1 MKRLLFA
8 LFAMLIVFGSKAQTY
23 TVDRFDF
30 TVTDKTA
37 KTVSLVKVTSKDSL
51 IRIPENVYIEELGA
65 NYTVTDL
72 NVIFNS
78 HSFLTRAIIIPK
90 SIKTVSRLEGRLL
103 RHIKF
108 EEGSNL
114 KSIERMQSLS
124 SLEDINFPGSLDSI
138 KARTLDS
145 SRKLTKVELGEGIK
159 YIGENAF
166 KECPIEELILPSS
179 IDSIDRYAF
188 SCTKRVVPLRPTPPR
203 LNKYAFKP
211 YNSNE
216 YTVKVS
222 VPTLPVMI
230 KYQDDENWAK
240 FLDDFVFEQ
249 DNVEYKLDGHELS
262 VIGNSVE
269 KNGILTIP
277 ATVTKDG
284 CTIDVTRI
292 CDYALNG
299 NANEIII
306 DAPVKSLGKT
316 GDIYWSGVNHNR
328 EGQYIRDCTYPFG
341 YLKKIKL
348 PNTLQRIEDFQFCNS
363 PLETIDI
370 PSNVKYVGNG
380 TFYKSSI
387 KNVEIPE
394 GVDTLRSS
402 TFAHCYNLA
411 TIKLPESLKVI
422 EGNKIIVNENY
433 WPTPL
438 KALIEPTFYES
449 GITCITLPKGIENID
464 EKAFNENYKL
474 KKFTANGKTYFDR
487 DGVLMK
493 RTSDLNGNHL
503 ILVNYPE
510 DADSIYQYNIAE
522 DIDSL
527 GAYAFY
533 KGNGITNITILNL
546 SPNIKCIQGLNRNI
560 KEVNIPE
567 GAEVVKANAFSYY
580 YSNPNILRMPKSLK
594 CIESNAFNNCKIV
607 FLAGNAPVRL
617 MPTYAYNYV
626 DQKDE
631 IAQLSTTFFVD
642 ASALKA
648 YKEDSV
654 WSIQKVISTDNM
666 YQDDKMIF
674 TEQPDGSAML
684 ISYNNEPIGELTI
697 PAQVEINGTK
707 RDVSAIGPESLFG
720 LSLLTKVSIPSTVD
734 SICEGAFSYCW
745 NLKNVEIDKNCK
757 MSKIKNSA
765 FYYCNNLKD
774 FTLPATV
781 KTIGEKA
788 FDRNARLKSFNIP
801 SNSNLEYIGSNALG
815 YLDISTIYIPAQTR
829 VGSGFLNGTEVEDIN
844 LDAANPYYKYT
855 GDVLYSIACDT
866 VKAYAAGKR
875 SEAVV
880 INKNTKYIES
890 FFFNADYLKKMYLLS
905 ETIPTIRG
913 FSYTGSVDPSYDF
926 VSIECNL
933 VAYIRESIYDEFIE
947 RYPIG
952 HLFKDIIAIPDK
964 EADEMTTDIKEIENT
979 KSPCEINAYYNLNGY
994 KTTKPSKGIYIH
1006 NRKKIISDK

>member
-1 MKRLLFA
+1 
-8 LFAMLIVFGSKAQTY
+8 MLIVFGSKAQTY
-23 TVDRFDF
+23 TVGHLEF
-30 TVTDKTA
+30 TVTDETA
-37 KTVSLVKVTSKDSL
+37 QTVSLIRVASTDSL
-51 IRIPENVYIEELGA
+51 LSIPENVYIEELGA

-72 NVIFNS
+72 NVGFGSKNS
-78 HSFLTRAIIIPK
+78 RTKALIIPK
-90 SIKTVSRLEGRLL
+90 SIKTISRLSGYFL

-114 KSIERMQSLS
+114 KSIKRMESLS

-138 KARTLDS
+138 RANTLQTS
-145 SRKLTKVELGEGIK
+145 SKLTKVELGEGIK
-159 YIGENAF
+159 YIGEHAF
-166 KECPIEELILPSS
+166 EKCPIEELILPSS

-222 VPTLPVMI
+222 VPTLPAMI
-230 KYQDDENWAK
+230 KYQDDENWTK

-277 ATVTKDG
+277 ATVAKDG
-284 CTIDVTRI
+284 CTIDVTRLY
-292 CDYALNG
+292 DYALNG

-306 DAPVKSLGKT
+306 NAPVKSLGKT
-316 GDIYWSGVNHNR
+316 GNIDWSMVNHRN
-328 EGQYIRDCTYPFG
+328 EGQYIRNCTYPFG

-348 PNTLQRIEDFQFCNS
+348 PTTLQRIEDFQFCNS
-363 PLETIDI
+363 LLETIDI
-370 PSNVKYVGNG
+370 PSNVKYIGNG
-380 TFYKSSI
+380 AFYESNI
-387 KNVEIPE
+387 KNIEIPE
-394 GVDTLRSS
+394 GIDTLRSS
-402 TFAHCYNLA
+402 TFAHCNKLA
-411 TIKLPESLKVI
+411 TVKLPESLKVI
-422 EGNKIIVNENY
+422 EGNKIIVNADKNY
-433 WPTPL
+433 GHIPL
-438 KALIEPTFYES
+438 KALIEPTFYYS

-464 EKAFNENYKL
+464 EKAFNRNNNL
-474 KKFTANGKTYFDR
+474 KRFTANGKTYFDR

-510 DADSIYQYNIAE
+510 GADSIYQYNIAE

-533 KGNGITNITILNL
+533 KINHFINITILNL
-546 SPNIKCIQGLNRNI
+546 SPNIKCIQGLDRNI

-567 GAEVVKANAFSYY
+567 GAEVIKANAFGK
-580 YSNPNILRMPKSLK
+580 YSPNILRMPKSLK

-617 MPTYAYNYV
+617 MPTYTYNYV
-626 DQKDE
+626 DHKDE
-631 IAQLSTTFFVD
+631 IVQLSTTFFVD

-674 TEQPDGSAML
+674 TEQPNGSAML
-684 ISYNNEPIGELTI
+684 ISYNHEPIGELTI

-707 RDVSAIGPESLFG
+707 RDVSAIGPESLSG

-788 FDRNARLKSFNIP
+788 FDWNTRLKSFNIP

-875 SEAVV
+875 SETVV
-880 INKNTKYIES
+880 INKNVKYIES

-905 ETIPTIRG
+905 ETVPIITG
-913 FSYTGSVDPSYDF
+913 FNYTGSFVDPSYDF
-926 VSIECNL
+926 GNIECNL
-933 VAYIRESIYDEFIE
+933 VAYVRESIYDEFIE

-952 HLFKDIIAIPDK
+952 YLFKNVIAITDK

-979 KSPCEINAYYNLNGY
+979 KSPCEINAYYNLNGC
-994 KTTKPSKGIYIH
+994 KTTKPGKGIYIY
-1006 NRKKIISDK
+1006 NGRKIISGK

>member
-1 MKRLLFA
+1 MKRLLFV
-8 LFAMLIVFGSKAQTY
+8 LFALLIVFGSKAQTY
-23 TVDRFDF
+23 TVGCLGF
-30 TVTDKTA
+30 TVTDETA
-37 KTVSLVKVTSKDSL
+37 QTVSLIRVISGDSL
-51 IRIPENVYIEELGA
+51 LRIPENVYIEELGA

-72 NVIFNS
+72 NV
-78 HSFLTRAIIIPK
+78 SFTSKSSRTQALIIPK
-90 SIKTVSRLEGRLL
+90 SIKTISKLQGYYL

-114 KSIERMQSLS
+114 KSIERMSDLS

-138 KARTLDS
+138 REYTLQK

-159 YIGENAF
+159 YIGEHAF
-166 KECPIEELILPSS
+166 ENCPIEELILPSS
-179 IDSIDRYAF
+179 IDSIDRQAF

-211 YNSNE
+211 FNSNE

-222 VPTLPVMI
+222 VPTLPAMI

-240 FLDDFVFEQ
+240 FIDDFVFEQ

-292 CDYALNG
+292 YDYALNG
-299 NANEIII
+299 SANEIVIN
-306 DAPVKSLGKT
+306 APVKSLGKT
-316 GDIYWSGVNHNR
+316 GNIDWSRVNHKK
-328 EGQYIRDCTYPFG
+328 EGQYIQDCTYPFG

-348 PNTLQRIEDFQFCNS
+348 PSTLQRIEDFQFCNS
-363 PLETIDI
+363 LLETIDI
-370 PSNVKYVGNG
+370 PSNVKYIGNG
-380 TFYKSSI
+380 AFYESNI
-387 KNVEIPE
+387 KNIEIPE
-394 GVDTLRSS
+394 GIDTLRSS
-402 TFAHCYNLA
+402 TFARCNNLA
-411 TIKLPESLKVI
+411 TVKLPESLKVI

-433 WPTPL
+433 GPTPL
-438 KALIEPTFYES
+438 RALIEPTFYDS
-449 GITCITLPKGIENID
+449 GITYITLPQGIENID
-464 EKAFNENYKL
+464 EKAFNRNSNL

-510 DADSIYQYNIAE
+510 CADSIYQYNIAE

-533 KGNGITNITILNL
+533 KTSDIMNINILNL
-546 SPNIKCIQGLNRNI
+546 SPNIKYVQGLDRNI
-560 KEVNIPE
+560 KEINIPE
-567 GAEVVKANAFSYY
+567 GAEVIKANAFSY
-580 YSNPNILRMPKSLK
+580 SPNILRMPKSLK
-594 CIESNAFNNCKIV
+594 CIESNAFDSDCRIV
-607 FLAGNAPVRL
+607 FLAGNTPVRL
-617 MPTYAYNYV
+617 MPTYAYNGNG
-626 DQKDE
+626 QKDE
-631 IAQLSTTFFVD
+631 IAQLSTTFCVD

-654 WSIQKVISTDNM
+654 WSIQKVVSTDNV

-684 ISYNNEPIGELTI
+684 ISYNHEPIGELTI

-707 RDVSAIGPESLFG
+707 RDVTAIGPESLFD
-720 LSLLTKVSIPSTVD
+720 LRRLTKVSIPSTVD
-734 SICEGAFSYCW
+734 SICERAFSQCY
-745 NLKNVEIDKNCK
+745 NLKSVEIDKNCK
-757 MSKIKNSA
+757 MSKIKNAA
-765 FYYCNNLKD
+765 FYLCFCLEE

-781 KTIGEKA
+781 KTIEERA
-788 FDRNARLKSFNIP
+788 FGANRKLKSFNIP
-801 SNSNLEYIGSNALG
+801 SNSNLEYIGSNALAN
-815 YLDISTIYIPAQTR
+815 LDISTIYIPAQTR
-829 VGSGFLNGTEVEDIN
+829 VGSRFLDWTEVEDIN

-875 SEAVV
+875 NEAVV
-880 INKNTKYIES
+880 INKNAEYIES

-905 ETIPTIRG
+905 ETVPIIRG
-913 FSYTGSVDPSYDF
+913 FAYSGSFVDSSYDF
-926 VSIECNL
+926 GNIECNL
-933 VAYIRESIYDEFIE
+933 VAYVRESIYDEFIKT
-947 RYPIG
+947 YPIG
-952 HLFKDIIAIPDK
+952 YLFKNVIAISDK
-964 EADEMTTDIKEIENT
+964 EADDMTTDIKEIENA

-994 KTTKPSKGIYIH
+994 KTTKPGKGIYIY
-1006 NRKKIISDK
+1006 NRKKIISGK

>member
-1 MKRLLFA
+1 
-8 LFAMLIVFGSKAQTY
+8 MLIVFGSKAQTY
-23 TVDRFDF
+23 TVGRFDF
-30 TVTDKTA
+30 TVTDETA
-37 KTVSLVKVTSKDSL
+37 KTVSLIKVTSKDSL

-72 NVIFNS
+72 NVLFN
-78 HSFLTRAIIIPK
+78 FYNLFTKALIIPK
-90 SIKTVSRLEGRLL
+90 SIKTISRLEGGSL

-138 KARTLDS
+138 KANTIRMG
-145 SRKLTKVELGEGIK
+145 RKLTKVELGEGIK
-159 YIGENAF
+159 YIGEYAF
-166 KECPIEELILPSS
+166 ENCPIEELILPSS

-203 LNKYAFKP
+203 LNKNAFRP
-211 YNSNE
+211 IE
-216 YTVKVS
+216 DTVKVS
-222 VPTLPVMI
+222 VPTLPAMI
-230 KYQDDENWAK
+230 KYQDDENWGK
-240 FLDDFVFEQ
+240 FRFDDFVFEQ

-292 CDYALNG
+292 YDYALNG
-299 NANEIII
+299 SANEIII

-316 GDIYWSGVNHNR
+316 GDIDWWSLFGHNR
-328 EGQYIRDCTYPFG
+328 EGEYIRDCTCPFE

-363 PLETIDI
+363 LLETIDI
-370 PSNVKYVGNG
+370 PSNVKYIGNG
-380 TFYKSSI
+380 AFYESNI
-387 KNVEIPE
+387 KNIEIPE
-394 GVDTLRSS
+394 GIDTLRSS
-402 TFAHCYNLA
+402 TFAHCNKLA
-411 TIKLPESLKVI
+411 TVKLPESLKVI
-422 EGNKIIVNENY
+422 EGNKIIVNADKNY
-433 WPTPL
+433 GHIPL
-438 KALIEPTFYES
+438 KALIEPTFYYS

-464 EKAFNENYKL
+464 EKAFNRNNNL
-474 KKFTANGKTYFDR
+474 KRFTANGKTYFDR

-510 DADSIYQYNIAE
+510 GADSIYQYNIAE

-533 KGNGITNITILNL
+533 KINHFINITILNL
-546 SPNIKCIQGLNRNI
+546 SPNIKCIQGLDRNI

-567 GAEVVKANAFSYY
+567 GAEVIKANAFGK
-580 YSNPNILRMPKSLK
+580 YSPNILRMPKSLK

-617 MPTYAYNYV
+617 MPTYTYNYV

-631 IAQLSTTFFVD
+631 IVQLSTTFFVD

-674 TEQPDGSAML
+674 TEQPNGSAML
-684 ISYNNEPIGELTI
+684 ISYNHEPIGELTI

-707 RDVSAIGPESLFG
+707 RDVSAIGPESLSG

-788 FDRNARLKSFNIP
+788 FDWNTRLKSFNIP

-855 GDVLYSIACDT
+855 RDVLYSIACDT

-880 INKNTKYIES
+880 INKNVKYIES

-905 ETIPTIRG
+905 ETVPIITG
-913 FSYTGSVDPSYDF
+913 FNYTGSFVDPSYDF
-926 VSIECNL
+926 GNIECNL
-933 VAYIRESIYDEFIE
+933 VAYVRESIYDEFIE

-952 HLFKDIIAIPDK
+952 YLFKNVIAISDK

-979 KSPCEINAYYNLNGY
+979 KSPCETNAYYNLNGC
-994 KTTKPSKGIYIH
+994 KTTKPGKGIYIY
-1006 NRKKIISDK
+1006 NGKKIISGK

>member
-23 TVDRFDF
+23 TVDCLEF
-30 TVTDKTA
+30 TVTDETA
-37 KTVSLVKVTSKDSL
+37 KTVSLIDVRSKDSL
-51 IRIPENVYIEELGA
+51 LKIPENVYIEELGA

-72 NVIFNS
+72 NVLFKYYT
-78 HSFLTRAIIIPK
+78 FFTKALIIPK
-90 SIKTVSRLEGRLL
+90 SIKTISRLEGGSL

-138 KARTLDS
+138 RAHTLQS
-145 SRKLTKVELGEGIK
+145 SRYLTKVELGEGIK
-159 YIGENAF
+159 YIGEYAF
-166 KECPIEELILPSS
+166 ENCPIEELILPSS
-179 IDSIDRYAF
+179 VDSIDRYAF

-203 LNKYAFKP
+203 LNKYAFKQ
-211 YNSNE
+211 NVN
-216 YTVKVS
+216 TVEVS
-222 VPTLPVMI
+222 VPTLSAMI
-230 KYQDDENWAK
+230 KYQDDENWGK
-240 FLDDFVFEQ
+240 FRFDDFVFEQ
-249 DNVEYKLDGHELS
+249 DNVKYKLDGHELS
-262 VIGNSVE
+262 VIGNSVK
-269 KNGILTIP
+269 KNSILTIS

-284 CTIDVTRI
+284 CTLDVTRI
-292 CDYALNG
+292 YDYALNG
-299 NANEIII
+299 SANEIII
-306 DAPVKSLGKT
+306 NAPVKSLGKT
-316 GDIYWSGVNHNR
+316 GDIDWSWVNHND
-328 EGQYIRDCTYPFG
+328 EGKYIKNCTYPFR

-370 PSNVKYVGNG
+370 PSSVKYIGNG
-380 TFYKSSI
+380 AFYKSSI
-387 KNVEIPE
+387 KHIEIPE
-394 GVDTLRSS
+394 GIDTLRSS
-402 TFAHCYNLA
+402 TFAHCNNLTTA
-411 TIKLPESLKVI
+411 KLPESLKVI
-422 EGNKIIVNENY
+422 EGNKIIVNKNY
-433 WPTPL
+433 WPAPL
-438 KALIEPTFYES
+438 KTLIEPTFYES
-449 GITCITLPKGIENID
+449 GITYITLPKGIENID
-464 EKAFNENYKL
+464 EKAFNYNRNL

-487 DGVLMK
+487 NGVLMK
-493 RTSDLNGNHL
+493 RTSELNGNHL

-510 DADSIYQYNIAE
+510 CADSIYQYNITE

-527 GAYAFY
+527 GTYAFF
-533 KGNGITNITILNL
+533 KGNDIINITILNL
-546 SPNIKCIQGLNRNI
+546 SPNIKYVQGLNRNI
-560 KEVNIPE
+560 KEINIPE
-567 GAEVVKANAFSYY
+567 GAEVIKANAFSY
-580 YSNPNILRMPKSLK
+580 SPNILRLPKSLK
-594 CIESNAFNNCKIV
+594 CIESNAFNCRIV
-607 FLAGNAPVRL
+607 FLAGNTPVRL
-617 MPTYAYNYV
+617 MPTYTYN
-626 DQKDE
+626 DNEQKDK
-631 IAQLSTTFFVD
+631 IAQLSTTFCVE

-654 WSIQKVISTDNM
+654 WSIQKVISTDNI

-684 ISYNNEPIGELTI
+684 ATYNHEPIGELTI
-697 PAQVEINGTK
+697 PAQVEIKGTK
-707 RDVSAIGPESLFG
+707 RNVTAIGPGSLFD
-720 LSLLTKVSIPSTVD
+720 LRLLTKVSIPSTID
-734 SICEGAFSYCW
+734 SICEGAFSQCY

-765 FYYCNNLKD
+765 FYVCFSLEE

-781 KTIGEKA
+781 KIIGESA
-788 FDRNARLKSFNIP
+788 FSGNIKLKSFNIP
-801 SNSNLEYIGSNALG
+801 YNSNLDYIGSGGLAN
-815 YLDISTIYIPAQTR
+815 LDISTIYIPAQTR
-829 VGSGFLNGTEVEDIN
+829 VGSRFLDGTEVKDIN

-855 GDVLYSIACDT
+855 EDVLYSIACDT

-905 ETIPTIRG
+905 ETIPIIRG
-913 FSYTGSVDPSYDF
+913 FSYTGSVDPSYDY
-926 VSIECNL
+926 VNIECNL
-933 VAYIRESIYDEFIE
+933 VAYVRESIYDEFIE

-952 HLFKDIIAIPDK
+952 HLFKDIIAISDK

-1006 NRKKIISDK
+1006 NGKKIISDK

>member
-30 TVTDKTA
+30 TVTDETA
-37 KTVSLVKVTSKDSL
+37 KTVSLVKVISKDSL

-72 NVIFNS
+72 NVLLNFYNL
-78 HSFLTRAIIIPK
+78 FTKTLIIPK
-90 SIKTVSRLEGRLL
+90 SIKTISRLEGGLL

-222 VPTLPVMI
+222 VPTLPAMI
-230 KYQDDENWAK
+230 KYQDDENWGK
-240 FLDDFVFEQ
+240 FSFDDFVFEQ

-411 TIKLPESLKVI
+411 TVKLPESLKVI

-510 DADSIYQYNIAE
+510 GADSIYQYNIAE

-533 KGNGITNITILNL
+533 KGNESININILNL
-546 SPNIKCIQGLNRNI
+546 SPNIKYVQGLYRNI
-560 KEVNIPE
+560 KEINIPE
-567 GAEVVKANAFSYY
+567 GAEVIKANAFSY
-580 YSNPNILRMPKSLK
+580 SPNILRMPKSLK
-594 CIESNAFNNCKIV
+594 CIESNAFDSNCRMV
-607 FLAGNAPVRL
+607 FLAGNTPVRL
-617 MPTYAYNYV
+617 MPTYTYN
-626 DQKDE
+626 DNEQKDK
-631 IAQLSTTFFVD
+631 IAQLSTTFCVE

-654 WSIQKVISTDNM
+654 WSIQKVISIDNI

-684 ISYNNEPIGELTI
+684 ATYNHEPIGELTI
-697 PAQVEINGTK
+697 PAQVEIKGTK
-707 RDVSAIGPESLFG
+707 RNVTAIGPGSLFD
-720 LSLLTKVSIPSTVD
+720 LRLLTKVSIPATID
-734 SICEGAFSYCW
+734 SICEGAFSQCY

-765 FYYCNNLKD
+765 FYVCFSLEE

-781 KTIGEKA
+781 KIIGESA
-788 FDRNARLKSFNIP
+788 FSGNIKLKSFNIP
-801 SNSNLEYIGSNALG
+801 YNSNLDYIGSGGLAN
-815 YLDISTIYIPAQTR
+815 LDISTIYIPAQTR
-829 VGSGFLNGTEVEDIN
+829 VGSRFLDGTEVKDIN

-855 GDVLYSIACDT
+855 EDVLYSIACDT

>member
-1 MKRLLFA
+1 MKRLLFV

-114 KSIERMQSLS
+114 KSIEKMSSLS

-138 KARTLDS
+138 RANTLKT

-159 YIGENAF
+159 YIGEHAF
-166 KECPIEELILPSS
+166 ENCPIEELILPSS

-240 FLDDFVFEQ
+240 FLGDFVFEQ

-292 CDYALNG
+292 YDYALNG

-306 DAPVKSLGKT
+306 NAPVKSLGKT
-316 GDIYWSGVNHNR
+316 GNIDWSMVNHRN
-328 EGQYIRDCTYPFG
+328 EGQYIRNCTYPFG

-348 PNTLQRIEDFQFCNS
+348 PTTLQRIEDFQFCNS
-363 PLETIDI
+363 LLETIDI
-370 PSNVKYVGNG
+370 PSNVKYIGNG
-380 TFYKSSI
+380 AFYKSNI
-387 KNVEIPE
+387 KNIEIPE

-402 TFAHCYNLA
+402 TFARCNNLA
-411 TIKLPESLKVI
+411 TVKLPESLKVI
-422 EGNKIIVNENY
+422 EGDKIIVNENY
-433 WPTPL
+433 GPTPL
-438 KALIEPTFYES
+438 KALIEPTFYYS

-464 EKAFNENYKL
+464 EKAFYWNNNL
-474 KKFTANGKTYFDR
+474 KRFTANGKTYFDR

-533 KGNGITNITILNL
+533 KGNEIISINILNL
-546 SPNIKCIQGLNRNI
+546 SPNIKCIQGLDRNI
-560 KEVNIPE
+560 KEINIPE
-567 GAEVVKANAFSYY
+567 GAEVIKANAFSY
-580 YSNPNILRMPKSLK
+580 SPNILRMPKSLK
-594 CIESNAFNNCKIV
+594 CIESNALNYCKIV
-607 FLAGNAPVRL
+607 FLAGNTPVRL
-617 MPTYAYNYV
+617 MPTYTYN
-626 DQKDE
+626 DNGQKDG
-631 IAQLSTTFFVD
+631 IAQLPTTFCVD

-654 WSIQKVISTDNM
+654 WSIQKVVSTDNV

-684 ISYNNEPIGELTI
+684 ISYNHEPIGELTI

-707 RDVSAIGPESLFG
+707 RDVTAIGPGSLFD
-720 LSLLTKVSIPSTVD
+720 LIRLTKVSIPSTVD
-734 SICEGAFSYCW
+734 SICERAFCQCY

-765 FYYCNNLKD
+765 FYACFSLEE

-781 KTIGEKA
+781 KTIEESA
-788 FDRNARLKSFNIP
+788 FVANIKLKSFNIP
-801 SNSNLEYIGSNALG
+801 SNSNLEYIGSKALAN
-815 YLDISTIYIPAQTR
+815 LDISTIYIPAQTR
-829 VGSGFLNGTEVEDIN
+829 VGSRFLEDTEVEDIN

-880 INKNTKYIES
+880 INKNAEYIES

-905 ETIPTIRG
+905 ETVPIIRG
-913 FSYTGSVDPSYDF
+913 FYYTGSFADPSYDYGN
-926 VSIECNL
+926 IECNL
-933 VAYIRESIYDEFIE
+933 VAYVRESIYDEFIKTY
-947 RYPIG
+947 RIG
-952 HLFKDIIAIPDK
+952 GLFKNVIAISDK
-964 EADEMTTDIKEIENT
+964 EADEMTTDIKEIENA
-979 KSPCEINAYYNLNGY
+979 KSPCGINAYYNLNGY
-994 KTTKPSKGIYIH
+994 KTTKPGKGIYIY
-1006 NRKKIISDK
+1006 NGKKYISGK